1 MAALTTANNNNNQTN
16 ADALLSAPTLEMENN
31 PFIVQRMVNDDT
43 KNPQDKYIS
52 DQQIYCKRC

>member
-1 MAALTTANNNNNQTN
+1 MAALTTANNNNNPKN

-43 KNPQDKYIS
+43 KNPQDK
-52 DQQIYCKRC
+52 